1 MFRLRQPLRR
11 YCGGALSH
19 TELQVGKNGKVI
31 PVLVDDC
38 KPLDPISDF
47 DLETNLRAG
56 ENLREMSAVIRGG
69 NVVKDDDFVNTETE
83 KEEKQ
88 DEE

>member
-19 TELQVGKNGKVI
+19 TEYQAGKNGKVI

-38 KPLDPISDF
+38 EPLVPLGDF

-56 ENLREMSAVIRGG
+56 ENLRAMSSVIRGG
-69 NVVKDDDFVNTETE
+69 NVIKDDDFVNTETE

-88 DEE
+88 DEK